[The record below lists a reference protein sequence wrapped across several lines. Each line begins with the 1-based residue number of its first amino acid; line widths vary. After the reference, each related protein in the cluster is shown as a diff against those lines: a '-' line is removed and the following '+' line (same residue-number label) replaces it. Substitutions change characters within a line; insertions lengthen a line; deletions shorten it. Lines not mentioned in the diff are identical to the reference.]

1 MKKAAMGG
9 MLCATAMAVSPIAG
23 AVSWGNAPQTDR
35 LIVKY
40 RDSANAAALPLMV
53 RTQRM
58 NLRAQ
63 ALSASANQNASVVAT
78 TGDNAV
84 VYQLEYA
91 NDVADVEAMAQQ
103 LASGSDVEYA
113 EPDYI
118 MYPKAVPNDPSY
130 GQQWHYFESAGGL
143 NMEAAWDISTGSANV
158 VVAVI
163 DTGVRNHVDLRS
175 NLLPGYDF
183 ISDAGRANDGNGRDS
198 DASDAGDAMSA
209 GECGGGYPPQDY
221 PSSWHGTHVSGTVA
235 AASDNGIGV
244 AGVAWNAKVLPVR
257 VLGKCGGYTSDIVDG
272 MRWAAGLSVS
282 GVPANPNPAQVLNM
296 SLGGTAPCT
305 NTYQSAI
312 NAVVNA
318 GATVVVAAG
327 NESQNASQSSPAN
340 CANVVTVGA
349 TDRAGG
355 MAYYSNYGSTVDV
368 SAPGGE
374 MSQWSS
380 ADAILSTYNTGQTYP
395 GSDSYDYSQGTSM
408 ATPHVAG
415 VIALMY
421 SVNPELTP
429 AEVEA
434 ALKDSARAFPAVSG
448 SDRCSTSQCGAGIV
462 DAEAALIA
470 VGGDD
475 DDSDDDDN
483 PSDIV
488 VLENG
493 EAETNLSGAQAS
505 LSYFQIDVPEGASNL
520 RFALSGGS
528 GDADIYVREGSMPT
542 VDTYDHRPYLN
553 GNNETVAIETPEAGT
568 YFVMLRGYYAYNG
581 AQLLAT
587 FDAPVDDDQS
597 TFTSNG
603 VVAIPDNN
611 SQGATSVIDVTR
623 SGNSGYINVSINI
636 SHTYRGDLT
645 VKLYTP
651 SGASATLASA
661 SSDSGDD
668 IVQSYR
674 FNASTIQSQG
684 QWRLHAVDSARRD
697 VGQINE
703 WSITFE

>member
-9 MLCATAMAVSPIAG
+9 MLCVTAMAVSPIAG

-84 VYQLEYA
+84 VYQLEYL

-130 GQQWHYFESAGGL
+130 GEQWHYFESAGGL
-143 NMEAAWDISTGSANV
+143 NLEAAWDISTGSADV

-198 DASDAGDAMSA
+198 DASDAGDAMRA
-209 GECGGGYPPQDY
+209 GECGGGYPPRDY

-374 MSQWSS
+374 MSQYSS
-380 ADAILSTYNTGQTYP
+380 TDAILSTYNTGQTYP

-415 VIALMY
+415 VVALMY

-434 ALKDSARAFPAVSG
+434 ALKETARAFPAVNG
-448 SDRCSTSQCGAGIV
+448 DDQCSTSQCGAGIV

-470 VGGDD
+470 VGGN

-493 EAETNLSGAQAS
+493 EAQSNLSGAQSS
-505 LSYFQIDVPEGASNL
+505 LSYFQIDIPEGAGNL
-520 RFALSGGS
+520 RIALSGGS

-553 GNNETVAIETPEAGT
+553 GNNETVTIESPQAGI
-568 YFVMLRGYYAYNG
+568 YYVMVRGYYAYSG
-581 AQLLAT
+581 AQLLVT
-587 FDAPVDDDQS
+587 FDEPVDEDQS
-597 TFTSNG
+597 TFTSTG

-623 SGNSGYINVSINI
+623 SGNSGYITVSVNI

-645 VKLYTP
+645 VKLYAP

-668 IVQSYR
+668 IVQTYR

-684 QWRLHAVDSARRD
+684 QWRLHAVDSAWRD